1 MRTALALGPQ
11 ELTLACA
18 KAMLLVDHGET
29 EVGELDIVFD
39 QRVSTDNQGAVAR
52 SRSGS
57 YAPALGRAQTAD
69 EQLHTEVREAGLEV
83 GAEAAEML
91 SREDLGR
98 SHHHRLH
105 SRGVHHRGARSGH
118 RGLPRPDIS
127 VEQPVHRHRPVH
139 VLECVPRGFSLRG
152 REVKSE
158 TGLEGVDHVLAV
170 RDLRRGL
177 QRDVG
182 AHRRER
188 RLELEQLGEGHASPR
203 LPELG
208 IALGAVTS
216 LHGLDDAEQVVRSTD
231 LLRQQ
236 VFDVVGE
243 WKSRRDPACD
253 AATRQAI
260 DEVVLG
266 HESAHP

>member
-105 SRGVHHRGARSGH
+105 SRGVHPRGARSGH

-127 VEQPVHRHRPVH
+127 VDQQVHRHSPVT
-139 VLECVPRGFSLRG
+139 VLEFVPRGL
-152 REVKSE
+152 
-158 TGLEGVDHVLAV
+158 
-170 RDLRRGL
+170 
-177 QRDVG
+177 
-182 AHRRER
+182 
-188 RLELEQLGEGHASPR
+188 
-203 LPELG
+203 
-208 IALGAVTS
+208 
-216 LHGLDDAEQVVRSTD
+216 
-231 LLRQQ
+231 
-236 VFDVVGE
+236 
-243 WKSRRDPACD
+243 
-253 AATRQAI
+253 
-260 DEVVLG
+260 
-266 HESAHP
+266 